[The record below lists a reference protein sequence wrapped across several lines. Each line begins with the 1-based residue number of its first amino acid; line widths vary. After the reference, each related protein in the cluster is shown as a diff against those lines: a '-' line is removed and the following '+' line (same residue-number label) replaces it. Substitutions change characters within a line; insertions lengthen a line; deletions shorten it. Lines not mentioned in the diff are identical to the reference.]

1 MGATASIVIPWFVE
15 RYENGTPWQA
25 MAWWIHD
32 HLPYADM
39 AFFEKYAAFNIHWHE
54 KPMRRIDGQIGG
66 PAECLTEPGMD
77 NHEGDHSSEYP
88 GFPELRAG

>member
-1 MGATASIVIPWFVE
+1 
-15 RYENGTPWQA
+15 
-25 MAWWIHD
+25 
-32 HLPYADM
+32 
-39 AFFEKYAAFNIHWHE
+39 
-54 KPMRRIDGQIGG
+54 MRRIDGQIGG